1 MLTAKIGNNII
12 NCFDNKYSKEE
23 LKMWAKKNIIYCPIC
38 GKAYEYCHGLINTPY
53 FRHKDKSECEYLYSE
68 PETEEHVKGKIALY
82 NWIRKQK
89 GVNNVVLEG
98 WLSETKQRPDIM
110 FEYCNQKWVIEF
122 QCNPI
127 ATEQIERHK
136 LYEAGNIK
144 DIWICGKEKYGT
156 GKKHME
162 KIMVGMFDYEQN
174 MFFEINDLLN
184 IELLPYKNIKQS
196 NFKSIK
202 LEEVTFNNKIVFTN
216 NAMTA
221 YIEKDLELEKE
232 RQIKREKRLH
242 IEEIYN
248 VCSIIPK
255 IYEGI
260 WHNCVVTMRYGSYNS
275 PYLIMMNF
283 SSDVTEPFTLFIK
296 DNLVDICE
304 VEKYNR
310 KIKYDS
316 LYHKNRYI
324 WHMSTRFINIGS
336 LKYEDKEDL
345 VSVIR
350 EYFSSKLR
358 EGIIRNY
365 NVRGDKH
372 NG

>member
-1 MLTAKIGNNII
+1 M
-12 NCFDNKYSKEE
+12 
-23 LKMWAKKNIIYCPIC
+23 C
-38 GKAYEYCHGLINTPY
+38 GVA
-53 FRHKDKSECEYLYSE
+53 
-68 PETEEHVKGKIALY
+68 
-82 NWIRKQK
+82 
-89 GVNNVVLEG
+89 
-98 WLSETKQRPDIM
+98 
-110 FEYCNQKWVIEF
+110 
-122 QCNPI
+122 
-127 ATEQIERHK
+127 
-136 LYEAGNIK
+136 
-144 DIWICGKEKYGT
+144 
-156 GKKHME
+156 
-162 KIMVGMFDYEQN
+162 
-174 MFFEINDLLN
+174 
-184 IELLPYKNIKQS
+184 
-196 NFKSIK
+196 
-202 LEEVTFNNKIVFTN
+202 
-216 NAMTA
+216 
-221 YIEKDLELEKE
+221 LELEKE

-255 IYEGI
+255 IYEDI

-304 VEKYNR
+304 VEEYNR

-324 WHMSTRFINIGS
+324 WHMATRFINIDS
-336 LKYEDKEDL
+336 LKYENKEDL